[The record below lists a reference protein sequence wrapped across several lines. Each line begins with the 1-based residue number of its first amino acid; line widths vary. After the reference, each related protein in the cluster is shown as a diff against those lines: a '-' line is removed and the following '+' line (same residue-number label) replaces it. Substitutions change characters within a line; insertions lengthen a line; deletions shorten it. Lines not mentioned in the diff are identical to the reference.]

1 LLEVLA
7 AVAVVALVFT
17 MLLTLQIDA
26 MGAEGDAWRRMR
38 ASLLADRVLG
48 EVEGQLAAGAPPS
61 MGRTES
67 DEEPYHIEV
76 EIAPFGL
83 DELAARIVALRKE
96 QRGAPRVSEPALLL
110 APPRGPAPLLQIA
123 VRVSWQEG
131 SREADVSRTTFAFD
145 AVAAAPI
152 LAALAGAGDQG
163 EEAAE
168 GEEQPTPDGA
178 SGEAGSGRRRRTRGE
193 PFRELRPRDEGS

>member
-7 AVAVVALVFT
+7 AVAVVAVVFT

-48 EVEGQLAAGAPPS
+48 EVEGLLASGAPPT

-83 DELAARIVALRKE
+83 DELVARIVALRKE
-96 QRGAPRVSEPALLL
+96 QRGAPRVSEPALLV
-110 APPRGPAPLLQIA
+110 APARGPAPLLQVA

-131 SREADVSRTTFAFD
+131 SREAQVGRTTFAFD
-145 AVAAAPI
+145 PVAAAPI
-152 LAALAGAGDQG
+152 LAALSGG
-163 EEAAE
+163 E
-168 GEEQPTPDGA
+168 GETPADDAQQETPDG
-178 SGEAGSGRRRRTRGE
+178 SQDAGSGRRRRTRGE
-193 PFRELRPRDEGS
+193 PFRERPARDEGS